1 MIGKVVAAM
10 VMAVITVFMIVIAQ
24 SVMTENM
31 PADAPSSLQ
40 AIGSNIGPVIGVVG
54 IIFMFLMIFAGSEVY
69 KYIKYKKWRAFGTR
83 LKEAYTAKF
92 GYPNPGFE
100 QEVDQHIK
108 AMEALGHGYT
118 KSIDEDW
125 LKRMAKFVEVPWAIP
140 EEERLSEVEKTEQY
154 DETRQTSKTDE
165 SDED

>member
-1 MIGKVVAAM
+1 MGKIIAALM
-10 VMAVITVFMIVIAQ
+10 TIMMTVFAVVIAQ
-24 SVMTENM
+24 SITKESM

-40 AIGSNIGPVIGVVG
+40 AISNNIGPVIGIVG
-54 IIFMFLMIFAGSEVY
+54 VIGAFLVIMGGTEVY
-69 KYIKYKKWRAFGTR
+69 KYIKYKKWRAFGNR

-100 QEVDQHIK
+100 QEVDQHIR

-118 KSIDEDW
+118 KSLDEDW

-154 DETRQTSKTDE
+154 DETRRSSETDE
-165 SDED
+165 SNED